1 MQYQKVNME
10 NYPRRDHFAYFSS
23 MAYPYVGMTVNVD
36 ITEVLRIIQR
46 KKLPFFLTICY
57 CVSEAA
63 NRIPEFRQRILNGK
77 IVEYDHC
84 MTSHTVALEDGT
96 YCYCTLDSKKPYRE
110 YLPEAVDAQNAAKI
124 QRSIQEDADTLG
136 KFFISTVPWVSY
148 TALVQPVPSPAD
160 SNPRITWGKYFT
172 QEGRILLPLS
182 VLCHHALV
190 DGIHIAAFY
199 RGLAEEIENFVRSE
213 GDGAV

>member
-1 MQYQKVNME
+1 M
-10 NYPRRDHFAYFSS
+10 
-23 MAYPYVGMTVNVD
+23 
-36 ITEVLRIIQR
+36 
-46 KKLPFFLTICY
+46 
-57 CVSEAA
+57 
-63 NRIPEFRQRILNGK
+63 
-77 IVEYDHC
+77 
-84 MTSHTVALEDGT
+84 
-96 YCYCTLDSKKPYRE
+96 
-110 YLPEAVDAQNAAKI
+110 DAQNAAKI

-199 RGLAEEIENFVRSE
+199 RGLAEEIENKIMAQLTGKNLDILE
-213 GDGAV
+213 DTPEED

>member
-10 NYPRRDHFAYFSS
+10 NYPRRVHSAYFSS

-36 ITEVLRIIQR
+36 ITEALRIIQR

-57 CVSEAA
+57 CISEAT
-63 NRIPEFRQRILNGK
+63 NRIPEFRQRILNRK

-84 MTSHTVALEDGT
+84 ITSHTVALEDGT

-110 YLPEAVDAQNAAKI
+110 YLPEAVDAQKAAKL
-124 QRSIQEDADTLG
+124 QHSIQEDADTLG

-148 TALVQPVPSPAD
+148 TALVQPVPNPAD

-182 VLCHHALV
+182 VLCHYALL

-199 RGLAEEIENFVRSE
+199 RGSAERNENFVRSE
-213 GDGAV
+213 GDDAV